1 MFLIRISC
9 WSSGRIW
16 KTFHIINNN
25 YNKIII
31 MSLRTTLHQLF
42 PPGHQAQAPIRL
54 SMKQTSLSY
63 VFIQGIFYVLA
74 ID

>member
-1 MFLIRISC
+1 
-9 WSSGRIW
+9 
-16 KTFHIINNN
+16 
-25 YNKIII
+25 

-42 PPGHQAQAPIRL
+42 PPGHQAQAPIWL